1 MPQSNDRMWR
11 NFLEGT
17 DPALARLQR
26 IFRRIPSAPRCKMCN
41 APFGRPGSLL
51 LGPVGLR
58 RWPANPSMCR
68 ICARGLD
75 KLRGGAEIDA
85 TFLFADIRGSTG
97 MAERT
102 GPAEF
107 QAILQRFYDVCA
119 SAVDAGGG
127 IVDKYLGDGVVALF
141 TPVFAADGDTP
152 AAGAI
157 RAGRAILAGTGHGR
171 RDSPGDSWLPVG
183 VGIHSG
189 LAFVGVL
196 GTEGGAIDFTGVG
209 DTVNTAARL
218 GSVAADGELLVS
230 IAAAEHASLAAAG
243 AEHRTLELKGRK
255 RPIDVVVLHA
265 TGEGDAADARH
276 ASIPA

>member
-1 MPQSNDRMWR
+1 MPQSNDEMWR
-11 NFLEGT
+11 NLLEGT
-17 DPALARLQR
+17 DPDLTRLQR

-41 APFGRPGSLL
+41 APFGRPGSLF
-51 LGPVGLR
+51 LGPAGWR

-75 KLRGGAEIDA
+75 KVRGGAEIDA

-97 MAERT
+97 MAERAA
-102 GPAEF
+102 PAEF
-107 QAILQRFYDVCA
+107 QAVLQRFYDVCA
-119 SAVDAGGG
+119 TAVDAGGG

-141 TPVFAADGDTP
+141 TPLFAAEGDTP
-152 AAGAI
+152 AGGAI
-157 RAGRAILAGTGHGR
+157 RAGRAILAGTDHGAAGG
-171 RDSPGDSWLPVG
+171 PWLPVG
-183 VGIHSG
+183 VGVHAG

-196 GTEGGAIDFTGVG
+196 GTEGGALDFTGVG

-230 IAAAEHASLAAAG
+230 VAAAERANVGAAD
-243 AEHRTLELKGRK
+243 AEHRTLDLKGREQ
-255 RPIDVVVLHA
+255 PIEVVVLHA
-265 TGEGDAADARH
+265 ADVGH